1 MEWQKETGNIDETT
15 ESEKTRD
22 FGILLSRFVRFFC
35 VCFLILF
42 RFVWCD
48 QMARTER
55 LLVQHVGD
63 IRDIQVN
70 SLNARY
76 LSL

>member
-1 MEWQKETGNIDETT
+1 MEWQKETVNIDENT

-22 FGILLSRFVRFFC
+22 ICILLSRFVRFFC

-55 LLVQHVGD
+55 LSVHVGD
-63 IRDIQVN
+63 IKDIQVN
-70 SLNARY
+70 SLNACY